1 MKVKLSNPPTGAVKV
16 RLLSS
21 WFTFCLFS
29 FFLFVDSSDDMLIGM
44 MKQWD
49 SLDEETK
56 LAFTLSGNASVE
68 ELFVDDSNKGSGTH
82 YKYSESDIEEFVNQ
96 AAKMIETVR
105 KLPEEVRWM
114 YERWCAQHLVEF
126 RSISCVEREREFDRN
141 FLWRDSRW
149 LSSFRMTL
157 KRHGLPRY
165 EILSG
170 ASSSAC
176 WIREGRGGCN
186 WVQLQDIYIVQALLD
201 EKERLHNASVIVFG
215 SNSPNIESMILQLD
229 ASSSITTVM
238 WGVCW
243 LLLLIFFLVIFAFKF
258 LCARGFEWR
267 WDLKTVAGGL

>member
-1 MKVKLSNPPTGAVKV
+1 MSILDLWLARRFFRFVLRGGGWGLAENVHWREKCDSLIAEMKVKLSNPPTGAVKV

-105 KLPEEVRWM
+105 KLPEEVR
-114 YERWCAQHLVEF
+114 
-126 RSISCVEREREFDRN
+126 
-141 FLWRDSRW
+141 
-149 LSSFRMTL
+149 
-157 KRHGLPRY
+157 
-165 EILSG
+165 
-170 ASSSAC
+170 
-176 WIREGRGGCN
+176 
-186 WVQLQDIYIVQALLD
+186 
-201 EKERLHNASVIVFG
+201 
-215 SNSPNIESMILQLD
+215 
-229 ASSSITTVM
+229 
-238 WGVCW
+238 
-243 LLLLIFFLVIFAFKF
+243 
-258 LCARGFEWR
+258 
-267 WDLKTVAGGL
+267 